1 MKGESNLN
9 KTAISECSIVLII
22 LQFFLAL
29 GAIFGGG
36 MLVIDPSGDLLGLP
50 LSFLEQSPF
59 SSYFIPGIIL
69 FIVLG
74 IVPVWIGI
82 GLIRKKN
89 SIVANKLNVFSKL
102 HWSWS
107 FSLYSGFALIIW
119 IFVQT
124 YFLQAVHLVHLFYFA
139 LGVVIQ
145 IVTMLPSVQRK
156 YYL

>member
-9 KTAISECSIVLII
+9 KTAISERSIVLII

-69 FIVLG
+69 FFVLG

-124 YFLQAVHLVHLFYFA
+124 YFLQAVQFVHLFYFA